1 MIIILLIKMVAPS
14 KRKLKLINLKPKKH
28 PESDPDQSHPIKKK
42 YNPDLDPDLDPDP
55 CPGPGLDQD
64 RENRS
69 R

>member
-1 MIIILLIKMVAPS
+1 MLLI
-14 KRKLKLINLKPKKH
+14 KLKLINLKPKKH